1 MEQRILANISILVV
15 RDLGHRDKFLGG
27 GEEHIAI
34 ITEISVKCI
43 YIGYI
48 RSVYS
53 GARCTVFCLWQE
65 FDLATQAWDTR
76 DEQKRLLLS
85 GLCLPEQYRF
95 SSP

>member
-15 RDLGHRDKFLGG
+15 CDLGHRDNVLGG

-34 ITEISVKCI
+34 ITELSVECI
-43 YIGYI
+43 YIGDI

-65 FDLATQAWDTR
+65 FYLATQAWDTR

-85 GLCLPEQYRF
+85 GLYLPTQYHF